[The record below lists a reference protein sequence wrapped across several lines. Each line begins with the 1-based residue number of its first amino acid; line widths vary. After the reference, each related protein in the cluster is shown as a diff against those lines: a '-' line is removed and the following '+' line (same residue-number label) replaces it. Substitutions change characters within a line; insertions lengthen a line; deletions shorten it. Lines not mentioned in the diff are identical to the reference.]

1 MDIVH
6 VHALTHPVPE
16 AQAGVQESPIYTGGG
31 GRGAGG
37 LDDHAVGTE
46 ICPTDREPPACAT

>member
-1 MDIVH
+1 MASVH

-16 AQAGVQESPIYTGGG
+16 AQAGAQVTDLHRPGV

-37 LDDHAVGTE
+37 LGEHAVGTGRPE
-46 ICPTDREPPACAT
+46 F